1 MVRDLMGFC
10 ADVRSRGWR
19 VALGEV
25 MRPDAAGAWQL
36 VKYLVIGG
44 LSVVVFMISCAL
56 FRLVAVHGLGAS
68 YGEHRIFWNM
78 LEIAVGFVPTNAF
91 TYATNRRWVFVA
103 GRHDQR
109 KEFILFTTAAFLSLM
124 VAEWS
129 AYAFMTQTAIGDLMV
144 KLAVIAICT
153 AVNFTFRKMVVFS
166 R

>member
-1 MVRDLMGFC
+1 MVRDLMVLC
-10 ADVRSRGWR
+10 SDVRSRGWR
-19 VALGEV
+19 AALGEV
-25 MRPDAAGAWQL
+25 MRPDAAGSWQIL
-36 VKYLVIGG
+36 KYLIIGG
-44 LSVVVFMISCAL
+44 LSVVVFMISCAV
-56 FRLVAVHGLGAS
+56 FRLVAVQGWGAS

-78 LEIAVGFVPTNAF
+78 LEIACGFVPTNAF

-103 GRHDQR
+103 GRHHQR
-109 KEFILFTTAAFLSLM
+109 KEFLLFTSAAFLSLV

-129 AYAFMTQTAIGDLMV
+129 AYAFMTHTPIGDFMV